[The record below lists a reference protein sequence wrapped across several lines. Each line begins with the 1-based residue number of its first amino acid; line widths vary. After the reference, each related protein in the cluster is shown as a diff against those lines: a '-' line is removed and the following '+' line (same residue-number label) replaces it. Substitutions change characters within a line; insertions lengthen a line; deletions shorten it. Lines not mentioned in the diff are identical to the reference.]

1 MQDLPPPTTFVIS
14 MLPVMRCG
22 ICNLFQGR
30 WPIDAKAASNQHVG
44 QGVRSLVV
52 PKIRW
57 EDFLKSAKDCYGC
70 SIIVRGCRGV
80 FKQHDVSEQD
90 IVHGSIRFY
99 YPAHL
104 EDVEEADCDKHIIF
118 QLATGRTFEVELF
131 ATEDED
137 CPVPDAWDYMATLSR
152 TSPRTDSSEALNTI
166 QDWIVECT
174 EDHTDSLCDMVESPT
189 LPKRVVDVGS
199 DNNSVRLIEPNGLE
213 QNYICLSHCW
223 GLEQIITTTMTNLD
237 DHKQSISWKGLSNTF
252 QDAIT
257 LTRTLGFR
265 YIWIDSLCII
275 QDSTE
280 DWQVESAKMA
290 SIYSN
295 GYLTIA
301 GTKSRNGLGGL
312 FSSTP
317 DYRVA
322 GTTPEGEK
330 YCLYFRER
338 IDHQID
344 NILESAGMTSSEKYY
359 PLLSRAWVY
368 QERMLSTRVLHFGRY
383 ELFFECK
390 STIQCECGTIRFHG
404 AGTETPVPLIK
415 VGYAGALEAY
425 DQCYKA
431 DALEKVQY
439 HGARLWRS
447 MVSCYTALRL
457 TKSKDRLPA
466 FGGLARQMAS
476 KRKTRYLAGL
486 WEDALIDDSLWTLY
500 TPSKLKCPRPEPR
513 NAPTWSWASVESA
526 AGVGYYDTILF
537 TDLEDEGLEDRMPH
551 VHYSKIEGC
560 NVVGSAIDEFGGVA
574 SGELSISGLVVEGVL
589 GQDVHMHEG
598 DETFQHLVK
607 FGDVTKPMDS
617 DYLLAEKGSHQ
628 VRPGTKVCCLCMSML
643 QLGQKDY
650 LFSLV
655 LKESSLCTGR
665 FERIGMMKIAG
676 PRSCVHPDSTI
687 FRGADVRT
695 VTIV

>member
-1 MQDLPPPTTFVIS
+1 
-14 MLPVMRCG
+14 MLPVMRCNT
-22 ICNLFQGR
+22 CNQFQGR
-30 WPIDAKAASNQHVG
+30 WPIATRVESNQHIG
-44 QGVRSLVV
+44 QGVRSLIV
-52 PKIRW
+52 PK
-57 EDFLKSAKDCYGC
+57 FLWGEFLESAKKCYGC
-70 SIIVRGCRGV
+70 EITVKGCRGV
-80 FKQHDVSEQD
+80 FEQHDIPERD

-99 YPAHL
+99 YPSHL
-104 EDVEEADCDKHIIF
+104 EDVEEADCDKHITF
-118 QLATGRTFEVELF
+118 QLATGRKFEVEF
-131 ATEDED
+131 FVTEDED
-137 CPVPDAWDYMATLSR
+137 CHVPDAWDYMPTLSR
-152 TSPRTDSSEALNTI
+152 TSPRTDSVEALNTI
-166 QDWIVECT
+166 QGWIAECT
-174 EDHTDSLCDMVESPT
+174 EEHADSLCDTVESPA
-189 LPKRVVDVGS
+189 LPKRVVDVGT
-199 DNNSVRLIEPNGLE
+199 DNGSVRLFESNGLE
-213 QNYICLSHCW
+213 EDYVCLSHCW
-223 GLEQIITTTMTNLD
+223 GLEQIITTTMAALD
-237 DHKQSISWKGLSNTF
+237 QRKQGISWDELSNTF

-295 GYLTIA
+295 SYLTIA

-317 DYRVA
+317 DYCVT
-322 GTTPEGEK
+322 GTTPEGEN

-390 STIQCECGTIRFHG
+390 SAIQCECGTIRFHG

-425 DQCYKA
+425 DQCYTA
-431 DALEKVQY
+431 RALEKVQY

-476 KRKTRYLAGL
+476 KRNARYLAGL
-486 WEDALIDDSLWTLY
+486 WEDALNDDLLWTLY
-500 TPSKLKCPRPEPR
+500 SPSKLKCLRPEPR
-513 NAPTWSWASVESA
+513 NAPTWSWASVEYA

-537 TDLEDEGLEDRMPH
+537 TDLEDEGLEDRMPYA
-551 VHYSKIEGC
+551 HYSKIESC
-560 NVVGSAIDEFGGVA
+560 NVVAAAVDEFGGVV
-574 SGELSISGLVVEGVL
+574 SGELTISGLVAEGMLVW
-589 GQDVHMHEG
+589 DVKMHEG
-598 DETFQHLVK
+598 EETVQHFVE
-607 FGDVTKPMDS
+607 FGDVTIPMDG
-617 DYLLAEKGSHQ
+617 DYLLEEEGLNQ
-628 VRPGTKVCCLCMSML
+628 VRPGTKVFCLCMSML

-655 LKESSLCTGR
+655 LRQSPLSTGC

-676 PRSCVHPDSTI
+676 PRDCVGLDGTI
-687 FRGADVRT
+687 FKEAEKRT
-695 VTIV
+695 VELV